1 MLPAR
6 LQSKSSLHTA
16 GRSEAGRF
24 SLADVVE
31 AASWGGS
38 RPLCW
43 PRAVQGDS
51 PGQLEGL
58 KDPAWQQHAVTH
70 RVGAIS

>member
-1 MLPAR
+1 MLLVR

-24 SLADVVE
+24 SIAVAVE

-43 PRAVQGDS
+43 PGAVQGDS

-70 RVGAIS
+70 CVGATS